1 MKKKSQNSAVV
12 HLIHNIL
19 WGIFAMS
26 LAVTVKVL
34 LVGDETINLFSL
46 DFYGLKSTF
55 AFKFDTISTLMLLM
69 ITLLGAIIGKYSL
82 RYLNGEIRQVYFYKY
97 LFVTLT
103 SASCLVLS
111 NNLIMLFSMWLLS
124 SFGLHKL
131 LLYSQSR
138 KQAIQAA
145 WKKFFVSR
153 FGDVA
158 ILFAILLTYQT
169 FGTFDFSEL
178 FIAVSTISQHSYE
191 SYNLSIIGILI
202 VVGAMSKSAQFP
214 FHFWLPE
221 TMETPAPV
229 SALMHAGIIN
239 AGGFLIIRLSPMLQH
254 AQTAHFILTIFGS
267 VTAIF
272 GALVMITQ
280 NDIKRKL
287 AYSTISQMGVM
298 MVSCGLGAYSL
309 ALFHIIAHSFYKSHA
324 FLSTG
329 FLVEESKKVKFSHS
343 NPSILFLLIGV
354 LAGYLLITI
363 GSIYSERQFIAYF
376 AYIAILLL
384 GFVQS
389 FGFTQHSFDK
399 IGIKFFA
406 ILFCILTF
414 SIGICFLFELFL
426 HQKLLLLTPMNWDSI
441 GSRISL
447 QVITSYISY
456 TIFVIGLGL
465 SLLLINPKNN
475 FSKRLYIY
483 FWNGGYFSQRTSSFF
498 NQFALKKG
506 AK

>member
-1 MKKKSQNSAVV
+1 MKKSSNNNLSISLVHNS
-12 HLIHNIL
+12 L
-19 WGIFAMS
+19 WLFFAIALV
-26 LAVTVKVL
+26 LAAKVL
-34 LVGDETINLFSL
+34 LRGDELINLFSIEI
-46 DFYGLKSTF
+46 YGLKSAF
-55 AFKFDTISTLMLLM
+55 ALKIDTISALMFLM
-69 ITLLGAIIGKYSL
+69 ITLLGAIIGRYSL
-82 RYLNGEIRQVYFYKY
+82 RYLNGEKRQLYFYKY
-97 LFVTLT
+97 LFIILT
-103 SASCLVLS
+103 SVSLLVLS
-111 NNLIMLFSMWLLS
+111 NNLIMFFAMWLLS

-131 LLYSQSR
+131 LLYSPER
-138 KQAIQAA
+138 KQAVAAA

-153 FGDVA
+153 LGDVA
-158 ILFAILLTYQT
+158 ILFAIVLTYQT

-178 FIAVSTISQHSYE
+178 FIAANGISYHSQEAYQ
-191 SYNLSIIGILI
+191 LSIIGFLF
-202 VVGAMSKSAQFP
+202 VLGAMSKSAQFP

-254 AQTAHFILTIFGS
+254 AETAHLVLTIFGS
-267 VTAIF
+267 VTAVF

-329 FLVEESKKVKFSHS
+329 FLVEESKKVKFNHS
-343 NPSILFLLIGV
+343 KPSMGFLILG
-354 LAGYLLITI
+354 AMTGYLLITL
-363 GSIYSERQFIAYF
+363 GAIYSERQYIAYF

-384 GFVQS
+384 GFVQNFDFRQNS
-389 FGFTQHSFDK
+389 FEK
-399 IGIKFFA
+399 IGIKFFVT
-406 ILFCILTF
+406 LFCILTF
-414 SIGICFLFELFL
+414 SVGICFIFESFL
-426 HQKLLLLTPMNWDSI
+426 HEKLAILTPMTWGDNAST
-441 GSRISL
+441 SL
-447 QVITSYISY
+447 QVIASYISF

-465 SLLLINPKNN
+465 SELLINSKNT
-475 FSKRLYIY
+475 FSKKLYIY

-498 NQFALKKG
+498 NQLTAKKG
-506 AK
+506 AN